1 MEKIIS
7 DSVRFTFR
15 IFLYSIRILI
25 TKISIISHNI
35 FVNEYPTINFI
46 FDEITSK
53 IFLLY
58 YMIFILQFSS
68 QIVFYY

>member
-1 MEKIIS
+1 MGKIIS

-15 IFLYSIRILI
+15 IFLYLI

-35 FVNEYPTINFI
+35 FMNEIYPTINFI
-46 FDEITSK
+46 FDEIISK

>member
-1 MEKIIS
+1 MGKIIS
-7 DSVRFTFR
+7 DSVRFMFR
-15 IFLYSIRILI
+15 IFLYSMRILI

-35 FVNEYPTINFI
+35 FMNEIYPTINFI

-58 YMIFILQFSS
+58 YMIFIL
-68 QIVFYY
+68 